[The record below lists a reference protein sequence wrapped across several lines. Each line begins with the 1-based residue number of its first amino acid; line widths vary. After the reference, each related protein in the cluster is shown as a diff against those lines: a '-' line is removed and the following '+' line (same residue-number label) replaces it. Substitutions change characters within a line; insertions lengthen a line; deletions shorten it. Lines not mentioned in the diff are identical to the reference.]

1 MPRRAWAT
9 LALLYSACAT
19 GGSAPPAAEPTQAG
33 TTAEPPAPVEDAG
46 AAEVDV
52 TPDDAGAP
60 ESSDASVAIAEA
72 GDAAAEAGNAAAARP
87 RMKPGKCEPERW
99 GGWTGTAECRARA
112 NRIVPASHKP
122 CTQDS
127 ECVLVGT
134 ACVPHAVSKAR
145 AAAYDEVYACG
156 NPRAGQC
163 AMRHRAVCEA
173 GCCSLDKL

>member
-1 MPRRAWAT
+1 MIRVPLPRRACAT
-9 LALLYSACAT
+9 LALLSSACAA
-19 GGSAPPAAEPTQAG
+19 GSAPPRAEPTQARD
-33 TTAEPPAPVEDAG
+33 TSKAPATAEDAG
-46 AAEVDV
+46 SPVVEVA
-52 TPDDAGAP
+52 PRDAGDPAP
-60 ESSDASVAIAEA
+60 T
-72 GDAAAEAGNAAAARP
+72 DAAVAAVETADAAAARP

-99 GGWTGTAECRARA
+99 GGWVGTAECRARA

-134 ACVPHAVSKAR
+134 ACLPHAVSKAR

-156 NPRAGQC
+156 NPAAGQC

-173 GCCSLDKL
+173 GCCSLGWI

>member
-1 MPRRAWAT
+1 MTRVPVPRRAWAT
-9 LALLYSACAT
+9 LALLSSACAT
-19 GGSAPPAAEPTQAG
+19 GGSAPPRAEPTQAG
-33 TTAEPPAPVEDAG
+33 ETSRPPATVEDAG
-46 AAEVDV
+46 APEVDV
-52 TPDDAGAP
+52 TPHDAGTPAP
-60 ESSDASVAIAEA
+60 T
-72 GDAAAEAGNAAAARP
+72 DAAVAAVETVDAAAARP

-134 ACVPHAVSKAR
+134 VCVPHAVSKAR

-173 GCCSLDKL
+173 GCCGLGWL